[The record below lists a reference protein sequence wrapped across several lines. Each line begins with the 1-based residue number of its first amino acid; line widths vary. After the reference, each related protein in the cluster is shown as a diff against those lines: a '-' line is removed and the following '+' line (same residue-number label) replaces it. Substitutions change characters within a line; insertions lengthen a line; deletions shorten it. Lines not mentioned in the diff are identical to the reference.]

1 MKYYVAQIEPEYQTP
16 PLFIG
21 EEYWPEG
28 VAVTGNRDFNGHTF
42 PAFDLL
48 RNVWDVVDAWE
59 DIQERGVWSGWN
71 NITQALNNLVPRDD
85 GKGYNTR
92 QVHRWKKLLE
102 RWDDTEDDRVEALEL
117 ITGTEYEYTT
127 IRGTCQGEWNIMYHP
142 VPWSREAVWEFE
154 AEYFNTG
161 AEWIVHDAE
170 NVPTCAADVSGWCI
184 YTHAWSLQGVID
196 ELSQAIGCNPD
207 QLHIWEYR
215 GSGEWGVAS

>member
-16 PLFIG
+16 PLFMG

-28 VAVTGNRDFNGHTF
+28 VAVTGNRYFKAHTF
-42 PAFDLL
+42 QAFDLIQ
-48 RNVWDVVDAWE
+48 NVWDVVDAWA
-59 DIQERGVWSGWN
+59 DIQDRGVWSGWN

-85 GKGYNTR
+85 GKGYNSH

-117 ITGTEYEYTT
+117 ITGTEYECTT
-127 IRGTCQGEWNIMYHP
+127 IRGTCQGDWNIMYHP
-142 VPWSREAVWEFE
+142 ASWSREAVWEFE

-161 AEWIVHDAE
+161 AEWMVHDE
-170 NVPTCAADVSGWCI
+170 DNVPTCVADVSGWCI

-207 QLHIWEYR
+207 QLHIWEYL
-215 GSGEWGVAS
+215 GNGEWGVAS